1 MQICLNNDV
10 YNYLVI
16 LQALQYFSQ
25 KRHAHYIL
33 IIKTTSKVGLWLLF
47 CNWNYKYIR
56 KTSFDLIMQFNL
68 SVISLC
74 IILFY
79 N

>member
-33 IIKTTSKVGLWLLF
+33 IIKQRQRLKLDCDYCFATE
-47 CNWNYKYIR
+47 I
-56 KTSFDLIMQFNL
+56 
-68 SVISLC
+68 IS
-74 IILFY
+74 I
-79 N
+79 